1 MAGYE
6 ASPAWQ
12 GIGIFQHH
20 LLINHLGQQQYPQ
33 MTGHKIPFRLFPGT
47 PVIYDFHW
55 LPLLTHQWFQDDTAQ
70 DMDQFHPFQRQL
82 QRRSLATKQPAQPAV
97 V

>member
-1 MAGYE
+1 MQLDLWRQQDRVRNRKTSVSQMAGYE

-47 PVIYDFHW
+47 PVIYDFH
-55 LPLLTHQWFQDDTAQ
+55 
-70 DMDQFHPFQRQL
+70 
-82 QRRSLATKQPAQPAV
+82 
-97 V
+97 